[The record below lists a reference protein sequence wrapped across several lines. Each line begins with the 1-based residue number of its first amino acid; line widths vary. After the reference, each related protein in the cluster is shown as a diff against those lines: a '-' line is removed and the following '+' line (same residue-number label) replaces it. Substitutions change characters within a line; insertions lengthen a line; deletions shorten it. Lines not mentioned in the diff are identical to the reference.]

1 MKKLLILLSIFIL
14 ATSCQKVDEIVGPEI
29 NEGATTI
36 VSIPA
41 SDANIGTKQ
50 AMVYLPPGF
59 DTTKNYPVVLFL
71 HGYGGNYL
79 FWQSVEDIKGILD
92 YMISSGK
99 IKPCIAVMPDA
110 YNVLGGSFYTN
121 SEYQPLANSVF
132 GRYEDYI
139 INDVVGFIKTNY
151 PVDTSE
157 IYLIGISMGGYGAL
171 KLGVKHPDTFKGCAS
186 HSGPIAFA
194 QFLETIPGANV
205 NMIQAVLSEWADFG
219 FRIPCNPDTIKK
231 YLGPSR
237 PLTTMLIAM
246 AGAFSPKV
254 GPLFAFD
261 TLNYELPLDTVP
273 ETFGTVW
280 AGVRLPLTREG
291 DTNSVFN
298 EWLTNHDV
306 FNLIESNFDNIRQ
319 HNLKIYIDCGYQDE
333 LFLAPHALACHTLLE
348 NLSYEHYFELFT
360 ETPGYPADDFPPRHG
375 THLQI
380 RVYHSL
386 KYFLGY

>member
-14 ATSCQKVDEIVGPEI
+14 ATSCQKIDEIIGPEI
-29 NEGATTI
+29 NEGSTTI
-36 VSIPA
+36 VNIPA
-41 SDANIGTKQ
+41 SDPNIGTKE
-50 AMVYLPPGF
+50 AMVYLPPQF

-99 IKPCIAVMPDA
+99 IRSCIAVMPDA
-110 YNVLGGSFYTN
+110 SNILGGSFYTN
-121 SEYQPLANSVF
+121 SEYQPIANSVF

-139 INDVVGFIKTNY
+139 VNDVIGFIKTNY
-151 PVDTSE
+151 PVDSTE

-171 KLGVKHPDTFKGCAS
+171 KLGVKHPDIIKGCAS
-186 HSGPIAFA
+186 HSGPIAFS
-194 QFLETIPGANV
+194 QFLLPIPGTNI

-219 FRIPCNPDTIKK
+219 YRIPSTAGR

-237 PLTTMLIAM
+237 PLSTMLFAM

-254 GPLFAFD
+254 GPLVTFD
-261 TLNYELPLDTVP
+261 TLNYEIPLDTVP
-273 ETFGTVW
+273 GTFGLLWV
-280 AGVRLPLTREG
+280 GVRLPLTPTG

-298 EWLTNHDV
+298 EWLSNHDV
-306 FNLIESNFDNIRQ
+306 FNLISANFNNIRQ
-319 HNLKIYIDCGYQDE
+319 HNLKIYIDCGSQDE
-333 LFLAPHALACHTLLE
+333 LFLAPHTIACHTLLSS
-348 NLSYEHYFELFT
+348 LQYDHYYELFT
-360 ETPGYPADDFPPRHG
+360 DTPGYPAEDFPPIHA

-380 RVYHSL
+380 RVYHSH